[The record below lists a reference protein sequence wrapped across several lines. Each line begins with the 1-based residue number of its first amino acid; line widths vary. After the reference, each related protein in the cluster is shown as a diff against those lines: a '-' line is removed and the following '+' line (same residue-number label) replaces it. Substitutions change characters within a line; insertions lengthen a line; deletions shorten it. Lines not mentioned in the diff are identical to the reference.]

1 MESENNPPNEPG
13 LVTVFRL
20 AGGGTEEMEVL
31 TVRQL
36 LESNGINTVLVGD
49 SPMPNLSEEI
59 RVAEEDAERAQ
70 QVIADALTAGPAGPQ
85 KPRRNRNV
93 DPPQPKRTVFKCVLT
108 GQGLQYLAACPAGL
122 TLAKIW
128 RSCLARR
135 LQKWCARC
143 PCTYVRTC
151 SFLSTRHRSR
161 R

>member
-1 MESENNPPNEPG
+1 MESENNPLNEPG

-70 QVIADALTAGPAGPQ
+70 QLIAEALSAGPAG
-85 KPRRNRNV
+85 
-93 DPPQPKRTVFKCVLT
+93 
-108 GQGLQYLAACPAGL
+108 AAEAE
-122 TLAKIW
+122 AESE
-128 RSCLARR
+128 R
-135 LQKWCARC
+135 
-143 PCTYVRTC
+143 
-151 SFLSTRHRSR
+151 
-161 R
+161 